1 LSKFEEDAIMQGDD
15 LLTIEEAAEYLK
27 LSKRTTWRWCR
38 SGRLPAFKIGHQ
50 WRISRAELQ
59 ELINAKK
66 RRNRTASL

>member
-1 LSKFEEDAIMQGDD
+1 MQGDD

-27 LSKRTTWRWCR
+27 LSKRTTWRWCK

-50 WRISRAELQ
+50 WRISKTDLL

-66 RRNRTASL
+66 RGNRAVNL